1 MKPVRD
7 REARFAGICGIIAL
21 VLGLGEVICGFVLLG
36 FEIKNGDGLWS
47 GFGVSKYIV

>member
-7 REARFAGICGIIAL
+7 REARFARICGIIAW

-47 GFGVSKYIV
+47 GFGVSK